1 MYKCFVE
8 WNGNREA
15 HLRAL
20 LGSLVA
26 LLLLVGAT
34 DRTEAQIQEPLALKQ
49 DSLLI
54 EACKNPEI
62 DPRTVLG
69 LLAQGA
75 NATIR
80 DQAGMTALDYARNN
94 ERLRSSPAY
103 SKLSAQAVD
112 DSIDRAVEIMEF
124 EKSDNNWDLI
134 FSVSLSGFVVVV
146 ALLYSWKR

>member
-1 MYKCFVE
+1 MTLTK
-8 WNGNREA
+8 WTGNREA

-34 DRTEAQIQEPLALKQ
+34 DRTHAQVQEPLALKQ

-54 EACKNPEI
+54 EACKNPEV
-62 DPRTVLG
+62 DPRMVLG

-75 NATIR
+75 NATIP
-80 DQAGMTALDYARNN
+80 DQNGMTALDYARNN
-94 ERLRSSPAY
+94 KRLRGSRAY
-103 SKLSAQAVD
+103 NTLSAQAVG
-112 DSIDRAVEIMEF
+112 DSLDRAVEIIEF
-124 EKSDNNWDLI
+124 EDTDNNWDLI